1 MTSCYGNRGLFS
13 RMAQI
18 KKVIVIGGGASGMM
32 AAGQAATMGA
42 RVDLLEK
49 MTRPGNKI
57 AISGQGRCN
66 LTNDSAIAEFID
78 HFNRDGR
85 FLHQSFSRFFAPQ
98 LIQFFHEIGMP
109 TVTERGNRVFPAGNQ
124 ASDVVATLQRWLT
137 ICGVTLYTKSRVNR
151 LITENGRITGVA
163 IATAKHERILNCDA
177 AILATGGASYPAT
190 GSSGEGYSL
199 AQDAGHSITALRPA
213 LVPLLVNNSNLYS
226 LAGLDLKNVGVRVYI
241 NGKRKKA
248 DFGEVSFTRFGIG
261 GPVILTNS
269 LFIVDALRAGKKAV
283 IALDLKPALDERK
296 LDNRL
301 LRDFEKR
308 ATENLSSVLRGLLPH
323 KLVAAALHFCS
334 LDGDTPAG
342 RVDSRQRTQLRTWLK
357 DFRLPITGHR
367 PLGEAIVTAGGIK
380 VKEINPHTME
390 SKKTSGLFI
399 TGELLDIHGDTG
411 GYNLQAAFSTGWIA
425 GRSAAQAD

>member
-1 MTSCYGNRGLFS
+1 MQRIL
-13 RMAQI
+13 
-18 KKVIVIGGGASGMM
+18 VIGGGASGMM
-32 AAGQAATMGA
+32 AAGQAAGMGA

-49 MTRPGNKI
+49 MNHPGNKI
-57 AISGQGRCN
+57 AISGRGRCN
-66 LTNDSAIAEFID
+66 LTNNSAITDCID

-98 LIQFFHEIGMP
+98 LIQFFHEIGLP
-109 TVTERGNRVFPAGNQ
+109 TVTERGNRVFPASNQ
-124 ASDVVATLQRWLT
+124 AFDVVAALQRWLKN
-137 ICGVTLYTKSRVNR
+137 CGVTLHTKSTVTR
-151 LITENGRITGVA
+151 LIIENNRIAGAAVA
-163 IATAKHERILNCDA
+163 TRDGERIMACDA

-199 AQDAGHSITALRPA
+199 ARDAGHSITALRPA
-213 LVPLLVNNSNLYS
+213 LVPLLVNDPSLYS
-226 LAGLDLKNVGVRVYI
+226 LAGLDLKNVGVRVSI
-241 NGKRKKA
+241 DGKRKKV

-261 GPVILTNS
+261 GPVILTHS
-269 LFIVDALRAGKKAV
+269 LLIVDALRAGKKAV

-308 ATENLSSVLRGLLPH
+308 ATENLSSVLRGVLPH
-323 KLVAAALHFCS
+323 KMVAAALHFCA

-342 RVDSRQRTQLRTWLK
+342 RVDSRQRARLRTWLK
-357 DFRLPITGHR
+357 DFRLFITGHR
-367 PLGEAIVTAGGIK
+367 PLGEAIITAGGIR
-380 VKEINPHTME
+380 VQEINPHTME
-390 SKKTSGLFI
+390 SKRTAGLFI

-425 GRSAAQAD
+425 GRCAARAD

>member
-1 MTSCYGNRGLFS
+1 
-13 RMAQI
+13 MAQI

>member
-1 MTSCYGNRGLFS
+1 
-13 RMAQI
+13 
-18 KKVIVIGGGASGMM
+18 
-32 AAGQAATMGA
+32 
-42 RVDLLEK
+42 